1 MEIYIVQQGDSVSS
15 VAEKYGISAGRII
28 ADNSLL
34 TPDRLA
40 VGQALL
46 ILIPDIVHTVR
57 AGETLFSIAELYS
70 TSVRQLIRNNLQLA
84 SREYIYPDETLV
96 ISYKDAGNEN
106 ISLSGFIYPR
116 INRDILRQV
125 SAFADYVIIFGYGF
139 EQDGT
144 LIVPDDTE
152 ISQIIGQFGSGLLLS
167 LSLINDEGNF
177 STDKLPLLLNDKQ
190 FQNNVLMQM
199 IEQIRLKNADGMD
212 IDMEYVPAEY
222 KEQFSD
228 FVQNAAER
236 LHSEGFILN
245 IDLAPKTSADQQGT
259 LYEAHDYASLGK
271 SADLAFLMSYEWGY
285 QFGEPQAIAPID
297 KVRRVVEYAVTE
309 ILPEKLYLGMP
320 NYAYDWTLP
329 FRQGTD
335 SAEVIG
341 NKTAVSRAAMYNS
354 EIKFDE
360 ISQSPYYNY
369 FDSEGREH
377 IVWFEDVR
385 SVRAKLELASEFS
398 LGGVGVWNFMR
409 AFPQAYLLI
418 DNINL
423 P

>member
-15 VAEKYGISAGRII
+15 VAEKYGVSAGRII

-46 ILIPDIVHTVR
+46 ILIPDIIHTVR
-57 AGETLFSIAELYS
+57 AGETLFTIAELYG

-84 SREYIYPDETLV
+84 SREYIYPGETIV
-96 ISYKDAGNEN
+96 ISYTDSNDEN

-116 INRDILRQV
+116 INRDILSQV

-139 EQDGT
+139 EEDGT

-152 ISQIIGQFGSGLLLS
+152 VSKIIRQLGSGVLLS
-167 LSLINDEGNF
+167 LSLINEEGNF
-177 STDKLPLLLNDKQ
+177 STNKLPVLLNDRS
-190 FQNNVLMQM
+190 FQDNILNQM

-228 FVQNAAER
+228 FVKNAAER
-236 LHSEGFILN
+236 LHNEDFILN

-259 LYEAHDYASLGK
+259 LYEAHDYASLGE

-285 QFGEPQAIAPID
+285 QYPPTRY
-297 KVRRVVEYAVTE
+297 K
-309 ILPEKLYLGMP
+309 
-320 NYAYDWTLP
+320 
-329 FRQGTD
+329 
-335 SAEVIG
+335 
-341 NKTAVSRAAMYNS
+341 
-354 EIKFDE
+354 
-360 ISQSPYYNY
+360 
-369 FDSEGREH
+369 
-377 IVWFEDVR
+377 
-385 SVRAKLELASEFS
+385 
-398 LGGVGVWNFMR
+398 
-409 AFPQAYLLI
+409 
-418 DNINL
+418 
-423 P
+423 